1 MSFALQ
7 VGAAL
12 LGNYEQEIAAGRR
25 RVEQGLQAA
34 MEEVA
39 EALQEAWRND
49 VEGSGLAKAGILSR
63 TIRQRVYRNGGL
75 DPAAVVYSKFPVI
88 QRAFERAETIR
99 ARNGRFLLVPNPAVW
114 PGGRVRRAR
123 SSAGS
128 GQGGDTIQA
137 ARARFG
143 ELTFVPPRAGR
154 AGLVLA
160 KAKYSEKTGRFRQAK
175 ANKSGAYT
183 GAVATIVVFFVVR
196 QARQPKM
203 LRGAA
208 IRRRAEARFPQDL
221 QRAFDRNLSRIERG
235 TLTLPPARTQTGG

>member
-7 VGAAL
+7 VRAAL
-12 LGNYEQEIAAGRR
+12 LGSYEQEIAAGRR
-25 RVEQGLQAA
+25 RVEQAIQAA
-34 MEEVA
+34 MTEVA
-39 EALQEAWRND
+39 AALQDNWRAD
-49 VEGSGLAKAGILSR
+49 MEGSGLAKAGILSR
-63 TIRQRVYRNGGL
+63 TIRKTVYRNQGL
-75 DPAAVVYSKFPVI
+75 DPASVIYSNFPVI
-88 QRAFERAETIR
+88 QMAFERAETIR

-114 PGGRVRRAR
+114 PGGRLRRPR
-123 SSAGS
+123 SNAAGVDAV
-128 GQGGDTIQA
+128 QT

-160 KAKYSEKTGRFRQAK
+160 QAKFSEKTGRFRKAK
-175 ANKSGAYT
+175 ANQSGAYT

-208 IRRRAEARFPQDL
+208 IRRRAEASFPQDL

-235 TLTLPPARTQTGG
+235 VLTLPPTSSGG